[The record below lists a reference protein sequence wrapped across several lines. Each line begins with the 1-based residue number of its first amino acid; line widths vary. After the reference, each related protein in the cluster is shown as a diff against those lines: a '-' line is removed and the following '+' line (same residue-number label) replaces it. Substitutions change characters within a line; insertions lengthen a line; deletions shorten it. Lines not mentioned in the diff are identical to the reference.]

1 MLTYLKGALNM
12 QVFLVKVTGFILSFF
27 SVFSMFS
34 SPLFPPLAEF
44 VPPPVDPVV
53 NEGPMMTVVENG
65 ATDYVIV
72 IADNPAATVA
82 SAAGVLADYIA
93 RATGVTI
100 PTVSAGSY
108 STGKKIVVSNTAA
121 DLDFIDG
128 NPAALDAALGK
139 EGFLIKTHEGNI
151 YIIGGNRGVV
161 YGAYGFL
168 EKFAGCHWYAKTCI
182 VLPETTK
189 FEVPVDIDVQEVPA
203 IGYRETDWL
212 SPTDPEYCVANR
224 INGNRRYIPANMG
237 GSEGYTGGFG
247 HTFGVFLPASTYFES
262 DPEIYAISSVDG
274 LRSPAQ
280 LCLTNP
286 RTLELM
292 CQKIDELMAA
302 NPDANLISLT
312 QNDGL
317 VYCVCPNCKAIDDA
331 QESHSGTM
339 ISFLN
344 AVADYTKDKYPNLM
358 LDTFAYTYTR
368 KPPKTLV
375 ARDNVVVR
383 LCSIECCYA
392 HPISDPACPRNALFV
407 KDIKDWSRVC
417 KHLSI
422 WDYTTNYSHLN
433 GPFPNFGVLQAN
445 MQFFVENNAVGVYE
459 EGNYFAYESNSEFA
473 DLRSYLLARLMWN
486 PNLDYS
492 AEMNGFLQAYY
503 GDGWQYI
510 REFIDMTIAKT
521 GNNDLHTTIG
531 TEMDDRAL
539 LNLKP
544 NEIDYINNLWAKAK
558 ELAQD
563 KTHLDN
569 VRRSELCWRYWK
581 ANNRFSEYSIAGNPF
596 GWYGENKKLYADFKE
611 FGIKRIREARLMS
624 DAPQL
629 WQIPRLW
636 IP

>member
-1 MLTYLKGALNM
+1 M
-12 QVFLVKVTGFILSFF
+12 QAILVKVLGFILSFF
-27 SVFSMFS
+27 SIFTMFS
-34 SPLFPPLAEF
+34 SPFFPPLADF
-44 VPPPVDPVV
+44 VPSPIDPVV
-53 NEGPMMTVVENG
+53 NDDPMMTVVDSR
-65 ATDYVIV
+65 ATDYRIV
-72 IADNPAATVA
+72 IADNPTETVA
-82 SAAGVLADYIA
+82 SAAGVLAETIA
-93 RATGVTI
+93 RVTGVTI

-108 STGKKIVVSNTAA
+108 TTGKKIVVSNTAA

-128 NPAALDAALGK
+128 NPSAIDATLGK
-139 EGFLIKTHEGNI
+139 EGFLIRTNAGNI
-151 YIIGGNRGVV
+151 YIIGGKRGVI

-182 VLPETTK
+182 VVPETLK
-189 FEVPVDIDVQEVPA
+189 LEVPVDIDVQEVPI

-212 SPTDPEYCVANR
+212 SPSDPEYCVANR
-224 INGNRRYIPANMG
+224 INGNRRYISPEMG
-237 GSEGYTGGFG
+237 GNEGYTGGFG
-247 HTFGVFLPASTYFES
+247 HTFGVFLPAATYYES
-262 DPEIYAISSVDG
+262 DPEIFAISCLDG
-274 LRSPAQ
+274 QRSQAQ

-302 NPDANLISLT
+302 NPEAILISLT

-331 QESHSGTM
+331 QESQAGTM

-368 KPPKTLV
+368 KPPKTIV
-375 ARDNVVVR
+375 ARDNVIVR

-392 HPISDPACPRNALFV
+392 HPISDPDCPQNAGFAADLKTWGSISKNV
-407 KDIKDWSRVC
+407 
-417 KHLSI
+417 SI

-445 MQFFVENNAVGVYE
+445 MQFFVESHAVGVYE
-459 EGNYFAYESNSEFA
+459 EGNYYAYESNSEFA
-473 DLRSYLLARLMWN
+473 DLRSYLLARLMWD
-486 PNLDYS
+486 PYLDYF

-510 REFIDMTIAKT
+510 RKYIDVTTEKT
-521 GNNDLHTTIG
+521 GNNNLHINIG

-544 NEIDYINNLWAKAK
+544 NEIEYINNLWAKAK
-558 ELAQD
+558 EKAQD

-569 VRRSELCWRYWK
+569 VRRSELSWRYWK
-581 ANNRFSEYSIAGNPF
+581 ANNRFSEYSIVGNPI

-611 FGIKRIREARLMS
+611 FGVKRIREARLMS
-624 DAPQL
+624 EDPML

>member
-1 MLTYLKGALNM
+1 MNGFNQFIFSIK
-12 QVFLVKVTGFILSFF
+12 GFILTFF
-27 SVFSMFS
+27 SVFTFLSA
-34 SPLFPPLAEF
+34 PLFPLLPSF
-44 VPPPVDPVV
+44 VPKPEEPVIYTGPV
-53 NEGPMMTVVENG
+53 MTLADKG
-65 ATDYVIV
+65 TTDYVIV
-72 IADNPAATVA
+72 IADAPYQTVA
-82 SAAGVLADYIA
+82 KAAEVLVDYTN
-93 RATGVTI
+93 RVTGVSI
-100 PTVSAGSY
+100 SIVHAGSY
-108 STGKKIVVSNTAA
+108 STGKKIVISNTAA

-128 NPAALDAALGK
+128 NPGAIDASLGK
-139 EGFLIKTHEGNI
+139 EGFLIKTNDQNI
-151 YIIGGNRGVV
+151 YIIGGSRGILYGV
-161 YGAYGFL
+161 YDFL
-168 EKFAGCHWYAKTCI
+168 ENYLGCHWYAKTCI
-182 VLPETTK
+182 VVPDTK
-189 FEVPVDIDVQEVPA
+189 TVKIPIDIDINETPA

-212 SPTDPEYCVANR
+212 SPIDPEYCVANR
-224 INGNRRYIPANMG
+224 INGNRRYISPEMG

-247 HTFGVFLPASTYFES
+247 HTFGVFLPAATYFET
-262 DPEIYAISSVDG
+262 DPEIFAISSVDG
-274 LRSPAQ
+274 KRSPAQ

-286 RTLELM
+286 RTLQLM

-331 QESHSGTM
+331 QGSQSGTM

-344 AVADYTKDKYPNLM
+344 AVADYTKDKYPKLM

-368 KPPKTLV
+368 KPPKTLI

-392 HPISDPACPRNALFV
+392 HPISDPTCPRNALFV
-407 KDIKDWSRVC
+407 KDIQDWSKVC

-433 GPFPNFGVLQAN
+433 GPFTNFGVLQPN
-445 MQFFVENNAVGVYE
+445 MQFFLENHAIGVYE

-473 DLRSYLLARLMWN
+473 DLRSYLLAKLMWD

-492 AEMNGFLQAYY
+492 AEMNGFLKGYY

-510 REFIDMTIAKT
+510 REYIDMTIAKT
-521 GNNDLHTTIG
+521 GNNNLHTTIG

-544 NEIDYINNLWAKAK
+544 NEIDYINELWVKAK
-558 ELAQD
+558 EKAQD

-569 VRRSELCWRYWK
+569 VRRSELSWRYWK
-581 ANNRFSEYSIAGNPF
+581 ANNRFSEYSIAGNPL
-596 GWYGENKKLYADFKE
+596 GWYDENKKLYADFKE
-611 FGIKRIREARLMS
+611 FGIKRIREARLMG
-624 DAPQL
+624 DNPAL

-636 IP
+636 LPS